1 MINGNLEPGE
11 IKTAL
16 SGYIREAQSILKQDP
31 VPGERAVHDVR
42 VLMKKSRAAMK
53 LISPAIGTEAFEK
66 EYYAFREVGLITRDW
81 RDTSVHRKTLVYLR
95 KEYPSL
101 FTLLC
106 TNSIIQSFLNQPE
119 TSPEPTDKL
128 KDDIWNIDEILK
140 KAEYRIRFRNIN
152 SLSPEVM
159 LEQVDKTYKNVTD
172 KYIRSRNNIKTDNIH
187 RFRKRAKD
195 LLYQLFFFRSLNPG
209 IVMETE
215 KMLDTLTQNLGK
227 YNDLAQLI
235 ITLKYKY
242 VGQPGMPALDELIL
256 LIRDEQDKY
265 LSKAWPI
272 AYKIFCPGQKLV
284 NILGSRNLP
293 A

>member
-1 MINGNLEPGE
+1 MIQGNLEPGE
-11 IKTAL
+11 VKTAL

-31 VPGERAVHDVR
+31 IPGERAVHDVR
-42 VLMKKSRAAMK
+42 VLMKKSRGAMK
-53 LISPAIGTEAFEK
+53 LISPAIEVEAFEK
-66 EYYAFREVGLITRDW
+66 EFNSFREVGQITRDW
-81 RDTSVHRKTLVYLR
+81 RDTSVHRKTLIYLR
-95 KEYPSL
+95 REYPTL
-101 FTLLC
+101 FTLLS

-119 TSPEPTDKL
+119 VPREPSAEL
-128 KDDIWNIDEILK
+128 KDDIWNIEEILK
-140 KAEYRIRFRNIN
+140 KAEYRIRFR
-152 SLSPEVM
+152 SLSSLSQEM
-159 LEQVDKTYKNVTD
+159 LLEQVNKTYVTVTD

-195 LLYQLFFFRSLNPG
+195 LLYQLVFFRSLNPE

-215 KMLDTLTQNLGK
+215 KMLDILTQNLGK

-242 VGQPGMPALDELIL
+242 TGQPGMPSLDELIL

-265 LSKAWPI
+265 LAKAWPI